1 MSKSREIVMPDEL
14 HSWLERNEVRFY
26 LSRSTRKAV
35 RDEFQASCGVEVPAS
50 VLRDAIHES
59 CRFYGVARRR
69 RLSVAESL
77 PDRRWDLLRR
87 VAESLR
93 ADLKGRKPLEALDLF
108 RACVCTNMSQLNG
121 LPKRCRVW
129 KARK

>member
-1 MSKSREIVMPDEL
+1 MSKSREIAMPEEL

-35 RDEFQASCGVEVPAS
+35 RDEFEAMYGVKVSAS
-50 VLRDAIHES
+50 VLRDAIQES
-59 CRFYGVARRR
+59 CRFYGMARRR

-77 PDRRWDLLRR
+77 PDKRWDLLRR

-93 ADLKGRKPLEALDLF
+93 ADLKGRTPSEALDLF
-108 RACVCTNMSQLNG
+108 RASVCTNMLQLNG
-121 LPKRCRVW
+121 LPKKCRVW